1 MNGINDVI
9 RSRYA
14 NESIDNCF
22 LSCGNNLR
30 YLRLK
35 KGERVLDLGCGRGDE
50 TIEVALLLG
59 EVGEAIGLDLTPE
72 MIEIAEQNALEQGIT
87 NVSFV
92 NASVEELPF
101 EDNEFD
107 AVISNCV
114 INHAADKN
122 KVYHEIFR
130 VLKTG
135 GRFVVSDAVCKEA
148 LPEHIKND
156 PDQWAACFAGAI
168 TEEEYLQ
175 SIQTAGFNDIQIVNR
190 REYLK
195 NGYDFASLT
204 IQATKQILNPKIE
217 Y

>member
-1 MNGINDVI
+1 MTGINEAI
-9 RSRYA
+9 RARYA
-14 NESIDNCF
+14 NESIDNCS
-22 LSCGNNLR
+22 LSCGNNLH
-30 YLRLK
+30 YLALE
-35 KGERVLDLGCGRGDE
+35 KGERVLDLGCGAGDE
-50 TIEVALLLG
+50 TIAVAALLA
-59 EVGEAIGLDLTPE
+59 EEGEAVGLDLTPE
-72 MIEIAEQNALEQGIT
+72 MIEIANQNALEKGIE

-92 NASVEELPF
+92 NASIEELPF
-101 EDNEFD
+101 KDNEFD

-122 KVYHEIFR
+122 RVYREIFR
-130 VLKTG
+130 VLKSG

-168 TEEEYLQ
+168 TEKEYLQ

-204 IQATKQILNPKIE
+204 IQATKKI
-217 Y
+217 